1 MVHGNEHDDSR
12 DKHKSEYHAEPYILF
27 FLKAHAFFPLFF
39 HLPDISTLLKPSDE
53 AIEAYTLF
61 RFSNILYHQFVAN
74 LLQNAVP
81 RKTGRFSRDKSL
93 WPLQRNVCVVK
104 FFSKRQKCWR
114 GKRGARS
121 EKAGL
126 FKFSDRYLSLLF
138 QCIMIAK

>member
-1 MVHGNEHDDSR
+1 MTTAVTSIKASITPNPA
-12 DKHKSEYHAEPYILF
+12 YCF
-27 FLKAHAFFPLFF
+27 FLKPMLSSPCFSICRIYQHFSSQVMKPLK
-39 HLPDISTLLKPSDE
+39 LILYS
-53 AIEAYTLF
+53 